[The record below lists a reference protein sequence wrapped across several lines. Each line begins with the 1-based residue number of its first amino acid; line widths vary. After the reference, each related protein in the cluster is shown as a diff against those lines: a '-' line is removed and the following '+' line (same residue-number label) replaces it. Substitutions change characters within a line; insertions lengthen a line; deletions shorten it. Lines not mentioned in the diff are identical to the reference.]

1 MGNAVC
7 AETGFSTM
15 SNELVNSLN
24 KTSELYKRIRGDA
37 IQGVYIYGAG
47 FVGAWS
53 VSYLEGLG
61 IPVLGFVDSDPQ
73 KWGSL
78 VSGKLVF
85 NLDDPEVQSAKVILI
100 GSRHAVH
107 AIEKVLENFSALIMS
122 VDAFVVHQQGEEEID
137 RLEALFSDDQQSM
150 DTVRA
155 VLMSMLEG
163 TTKPLSAFADNRPYF
178 DKFGFFNRQGEVF
191 VDAGAYVG
199 DSVER
204 FLWSVN
210 GVFKHIHAFEP
221 GLTQYQAM
229 TKRVDR
235 LMAEWALDAGK
246 ISLVN
251 KGLSDASR
259 SVEIKRSSH
268 LTQTRIYQIS
278 DEQQY
283 DGPSDVV
290 NTISLDEYFDGDA
303 FTFLKVDIEGSEA
316 AMLRGAVKSIQRF
329 RPRIALSVY
338 HYPSDIFELTQKC
351 FNLNPDYEF
360 SLSHHSFNLIETV
373 LYCRDKND

>member
-1 MGNAVC
+1 
-7 AETGFSTM
+7 M
-15 SNELVNSLN
+15 SDQLAASLSR
-24 KTSELYKRIRGDA
+24 TSELFARIRANAFD
-37 IQGVYIYGAG
+37 GVYIYGAG

-53 VSYLEGLG
+53 VNYLEELG
-61 IPVLGFVDSDPQ
+61 MPVIGFIDSNPQ

-78 VSGKLVF
+78 VSGKRVF
-85 NLDDPEVQSAKVILI
+85 NLDDPGVRAARVILI
-100 GSRHAVH
+100 GSRHAVP
-107 AIEKVLENFSALIMS
+107 AIKKALAHLSAMIMS
-122 VDAFVVHQQGEEEID
+122 VDAFVVHQQGKAEID
-137 RLEALFSDDQQSM
+137 RLESLFSDDQQSLN
-150 DTVRA
+150 TFRA
-155 VLMSMLEG
+155 VLVSMLEG
-163 TTKPLSAFADNRPYF
+163 STRPLSAFADNRPFF
-178 DKFGFFNRQGEVF
+178 DRFGFFNRADEVF

-235 LMAEWALDAGK
+235 LMAEWAFDAEK

-251 KGLSDASR
+251 KGVSDASR
-259 SVEIKRSSH
+259 SVEIKRGSL
-268 LTQTRIYQIS
+268 LTQTRIDQI
-278 DEQQY
+278 DYEQQY
-283 DGPSDVV
+283 DGPSDTI

-316 AMLRGAVKSIQRF
+316 AMLEGAVKSIQKH

-351 FNLNPDYEF
+351 FNLNPDYKLA
-360 SLSHHSFNLIETV
+360 LSHHSSQLMETV